1 MTTELFIG
9 LLQNVSIL
17 LFVTVL
23 YDLIWADEATFKK
36 RKNHILA
43 GLVLGAI
50 CVLLMVTTWEFV
62 PGLVFDNRSVLML
75 NAGLFFSPV
84 STLIAAV
91 IASLYRIWMGGAGV
105 WMGVSVILSSA
116 LVGMVWKRF
125 RPQWRKGRY
134 YLPELFLI
142 GLLAHILMVLSNFLV
157 CDQELRME
165 SFRKITPVALTLM
178 PLFSVLVGR
187 LMLYRMD
194 NHKIKRELMVGE
206 VRHNSFMNMNE
217 DAMFMKDHDFRYVE
231 VNDRFCKDV
240 GVKRRDVIGKTDLVF
255 FDSKTASEY
264 EASDRRV
271 IESREVVKFEER
283 TGGKIKETTKF
294 PILLEKGQVGVG
306 AIVRDVTLVTKKR
319 VLQDVLLHLS
329 RLSSLEVE
337 LHSFLEKVHFH
348 MKKVINADNFF
359 IALYHKNEKMYNFP
373 YYVDEY
379 ESVDSEHMEQL
390 DHSLTE
396 YVRLTGKG
404 MLLTSENE
412 KEVNKYFKLE
422 LYGVDSPVWMGAPLM
437 DSSLK
442 EVIGV
447 AAVQDYHKPDA
458 YTQEDLELFEIFANS
473 IGIYIEKLTAFKRL
487 KQAKEQA
494 EMNNRVKT
502 AFLSNMS
509 HEIRTP
515 LNGIIGF
522 TDLLLTEVTNKEHQ
536 EYLGIVNKSAH
547 TLLYAIND
555 VMDMAKIEAGEINI
569 YKEKFDLVS
578 LVKEVWL
585 FFSKQNCKA
594 ELKLSIPEV
603 ENYIIC
609 NDKIK
614 LQQVLVNLINNAI
627 KFTPSGY
634 VEVGFKYL
642 PDKVQLF
649 VQDTGVG
656 IPEDQQSKIFER
668 FTQVD
673 TENNR
678 VYGGTGLGL
687 SIVKE
692 FVYHMGGTISLE
704 SKVGYGSRFTIT
716 FPS

>member
-1 MTTELFIG
+1 
-9 LLQNVSIL
+9 
-17 LFVTVL
+17 
-23 YDLIWADEATFKK
+23 
-36 RKNHILA
+36 
-43 GLVLGAI
+43 
-50 CVLLMVTTWEFV
+50 
-62 PGLVFDNRSVLML
+62 
-75 NAGLFFSPV
+75 
-84 STLIAAV
+84 
-91 IASLYRIWMGGAGV
+91 
-105 WMGVSVILSSA
+105 
-116 LVGMVWKRF
+116 
-125 RPQWRKGRY
+125 
-134 YLPELFLI
+134 
-142 GLLAHILMVLSNFLV
+142 
-157 CDQELRME
+157 
-165 SFRKITPVALTLM
+165 
-178 PLFSVLVGR
+178 
-187 LMLYRMD
+187 
-194 NHKIKRELMVGE
+194 
-206 VRHNSFMNMNE
+206 
-217 DAMFMKDHDFRYVE
+217 
-231 VNDRFCKDV
+231 
-240 GVKRRDVIGKTDLVF
+240 
-255 FDSKTASEY
+255 
-264 EASDRRV
+264 
-271 IESREVVKFEER
+271 
-283 TGGKIKETTKF
+283 
-294 PILLEKGQVGVG
+294 
-306 AIVRDVTLVTKKR
+306 
-319 VLQDVLLHLS
+319 
-329 RLSSLEVE
+329 
-337 LHSFLEKVHFH
+337 
-348 MKKVINADNFF
+348 
-359 IALYHKNEKMYNFP
+359 
-373 YYVDEY
+373 
-379 ESVDSEHMEQL
+379 
-390 DHSLTE
+390 
-396 YVRLTGKG
+396 
-404 MLLTSENE
+404 
-412 KEVNKYFKLE
+412 
-422 LYGVDSPVWMGAPLM
+422 
-437 DSSLK
+437 
-442 EVIGV
+442 
-447 AAVQDYHKPDA
+447 
-458 YTQEDLELFEIFANS
+458 LFEIFANT

-522 TDLLLTEVTNKEHQ
+522 TDLLMTEVTNKEHQ